1 MKNETQ
7 TTPEKELGVAFE
19 ASGLNSLGFYSY
31 EIHKVEYAGIKQ
43 YRLRFRSA
51 KCKFKVM
58 FAKSLQELINQAK
71 TLTWA

>member
-7 TTPEKELGVAFE
+7 TTPEKELSAAYKV
-19 ASGLNSLGFYSY
+19 SGSNHSGCYSY
-31 EIHKVEYAGIKQ
+31 EIHKVEYAGIEQ
-43 YRLRFRSA
+43 YRLRFRST

-71 TLTWA
+71 ALT

>member
-19 ASGLNSLGFYSY
+19 ALGLNRSGCYSY
-31 EIHKVEYAGIKQ
+31 EIHKVEYAGIEQ

-71 TLTWA
+71 TLT

>member
-1 MKNETQ
+1 MIGMSDIQ
-7 TTPEKELGVAFE
+7 TTPEKELGVAFLV
-19 ASGLNSLGFYSY
+19 SGSNRSGCYSY

-51 KCKFKVM
+51 KCKFRVM

-71 TLTWA
+71 TLT